1 MISLSGKA
9 RDDDV
14 RADVGKLD
22 GAMIDPVRQFRA
34 LEFVPLL
41 GLEPAPERPQLA
53 AAHHSENT
61 YDFLGRQD
69 GPIKGMGF

>member
-1 MISLSGKA
+1 MRL
-9 RDDDV
+9 RN
-14 RADVGKLD
+14 
-22 GAMIDPVRQFRA
+22 
-34 LEFVPLL
+34 LELL
-41 GLEPAPERPQLA
+41 RLAAAPERPQLA